1 MRPEELKHA
10 ETISKMIGAENAPED
25 KRAHVQI

>member
-10 ETISKMIGAENAPED
+10 ETISKMIGAGSAPED
-25 KRAHVQI
+25 KHAHV